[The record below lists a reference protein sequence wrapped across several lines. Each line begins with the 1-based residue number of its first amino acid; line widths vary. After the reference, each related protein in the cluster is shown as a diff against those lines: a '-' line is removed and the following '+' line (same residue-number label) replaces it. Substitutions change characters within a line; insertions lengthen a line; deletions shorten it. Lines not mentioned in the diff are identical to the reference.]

1 MQCVFPAGF
10 CFSFFPSSKTAACS
24 SFSSLLCFC
33 FPFKFE
39 DFFSPFSAAPL
50 LLSLLFHRLRRCPA
64 SVLAGGGFLVVVVG
78 VHQLGQNLAGMT
90 GGIEVVGVL
99 IGLPLVAL
107 LAAVS
112 REDVL
117 VMVEVVVLVLIE
129 VGLGHNGD
137 LRLQN

>member
-1 MQCVFPAGF
+1 L
-10 CFSFFPSSKTAACS
+10 SILKH
-24 SFSSLLCFC
+24 SL
-33 FPFKFE
+33 
-39 DFFSPFSAAPL
+39 
-50 LLSLLFHRLRRCPA
+50 RCPA